1 MIQYILTTPGATPT
15 YEDSFVFDVYDS
27 QPNRIPDNVFHI
39 TWSTVEFKHSLMN
52 VTERAG
58 SIEVPIVR
66 KGNLKQVSW
75 ANFYFNIC
83 TEFYVGTVNVF
94 TEIISVCLI
103 ILQVLNRIFFFQV
116 LYDQTEL
123 VENV

>member
-1 MIQYILTTPGATPT
+1 MFSENIDNSVIQYILTTPGATPT

-39 TWSTVEFKHSLMN
+39 TWSTVEFKHRLMN

-66 KGNLKQVSW
+66 KGNLKQVIFILIFVQ
-75 ANFYFNIC
+75 NLTLVLLMFFYRNHFCLFN
-83 TEFYVGTVNVF
+83 N
-94 TEIISVCLI
+94 IITGI
-103 ILQVLNRIFFFQV
+103 K
-116 LYDQTEL
+116 
-123 VENV
+123 